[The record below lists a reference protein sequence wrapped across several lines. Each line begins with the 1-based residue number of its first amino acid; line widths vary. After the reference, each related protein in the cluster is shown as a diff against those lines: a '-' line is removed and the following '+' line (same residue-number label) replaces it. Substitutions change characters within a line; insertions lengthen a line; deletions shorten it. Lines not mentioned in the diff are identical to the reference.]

1 MGALPA
7 RLAAKVIVE
16 CRMFEAPRQIKS
28 AAAGI
33 GDAALGPPPL
43 SPLAQIDL
51 RTIWSVIRRGKATV
65 LWTTTAALLLMALV
79 VLLVPHRYTATTQI
93 LIDPTDLRAVGND
106 LNPVN
111 QMSDIAVL
119 QVESQ
124 VRVLTSDSVLRRVI
138 KAEALDLD
146 PEFAGRPSLLRGLL
160 GALGLG
166 QTTTADATLTALTQL
181 RRALQV
187 KRAERTYVVDVSVSS
202 WYPDKAARIANA
214 IAQAYLAEQTD
225 VRSDAARQIS
235 QSLSARLNELKD
247 RVREAEERVETFKER
262 NNILGASGQ
271 LVNEQ
276 QLSELNNQ
284 LGMARA
290 RTAEAKAR
298 LDQVERLQRTKGDIG
313 AFPEAV
319 QSPTITAL
327 RSQYAEI
334 VRREAEQMTSLGA
347 RHPAVI
353 EIQAQADR
361 LRRMIEEE
369 VNRTALSARSEYESA
384 RANEDALARNL
395 EALKHNAV
403 VTNEAMVTLRELERD
418 VQASRAVYEAFLVR
432 ARETGEQER
441 LDTKNIRV
449 ISRADRP
456 LRRSFPPSNLLL
468 ALAALILGVG
478 AGIGIAIARPPSDAA
493 AQSGAGRGF
502 GGKPD
507 KAAAGSQ
514 PAAASASDVPVLA
527 VLPGLDEPPALRAV
541 NEPKSRFAR
550 DIRRVYEAVRASH
563 KKSGNPSLLVVAR
576 GDDDETAAVAL
587 NLAAVGAL
595 TQRVLLIDA
604 DLGQRTLTAVDA
616 DQSEAGLVDV
626 AVGRRLLSDV
636 VIRDRQTNINLVP
649 FVAPNSRRDR
659 KINDEDVRLAFA
671 QTKYFDMVI
680 VAAMDS
686 DRDPSGRFF
695 AGLVD
700 HIVLVASTDEAD
712 DGAIEALVARF
723 GLDARKIR
731 GAVLTSAEAA

>member
-1 MGALPA
+1 MDFHRIL
-7 RLAAKVIVE
+7 LLV
-16 CRMFEAPRQIKS
+16 
-28 AAAGI
+28 
-33 GDAALGPPPL
+33 
-43 SPLAQIDL
+43 
-51 RTIWSVIRRGKATV
+51 RRGKKTIF
-65 LWTTTAALLLMALV
+65 WTTAASLLLMAVFILV
-79 VLLVPHRYTATTQI
+79 VPHRYTATTQI
-93 LIDPTDLRAVGND
+93 LIDPTDLRAVGSE
-106 LNPVN
+106 LSPTN
-111 QMSDIAVL
+111 QMSDVAVL

-138 KAEALDLD
+138 KTEALDRD
-146 PEFAGRPSLLRGLL
+146 AEFAGRPSLLRGLI
-160 GALGLG
+160 GAVGLG
-166 QTTTADATLTALTQL
+166 GAAPADSTLTALTAL
-181 RRALQV
+181 RRSLVV
-187 KRAERTYVVDVSVSS
+187 KRAERTYVVDVSVTSL
-202 WYPDKAARIANA
+202 YPEKAERIANA

-235 QSLSARLNELKD
+235 QTLSARLNELKD
-247 RVREAEERVETFKER
+247 RVREAEERVEAFKAR

-284 LGMARA
+284 LGATRARA
-290 RTAEAKAR
+290 AQAKAR
-298 LDQVERLQRTKGDIG
+298 LEEVERLQRIKGDVG
-313 AFPEAV
+313 AVPEAV

-327 RSQYAEI
+327 RGQYAEI

-384 RANEDALARNL
+384 HANEDMLARSL

-449 ISRADRP
+449 ISRADLP
-456 LRRSFPPSNLLL
+456 LHRSFPPSNLILAVAAL
-468 ALAALILGVG
+468 ALGIG
-478 AGIGIAIARPPSDAA
+478 AGIAITILRPPGDETAARPDV
-493 AQSGAGRGF
+493 GRSL
-502 GGKPD
+502 GGRPD
-507 KAAAGSQ
+507 KVAAGSK
-514 PAAASASDVPVLA
+514 PARPARLDVPVLA
-527 VLPGLDEPPALRAV
+527 VLLGADEPPELWALS
-541 NEPKSRFAR
+541 EPKSRFAR
-550 DIRRVYEAVRASH
+550 DIRKIYEAVRTSH
-563 KKSGNPSLLVVAR
+563 NKSGNPSLLVVATR
-576 GDDDETAAVAL
+576 SEDDDNAVVAL

-604 DLGQRTLTAVDA
+604 DLDQRMLTAVDA
-616 DQSEAGLVDV
+616 EQSEAGLVDV
-626 AVGRRLLSDV
+626 AVGRRVLSDV
-636 VIRDRQTNINLVP
+636 VVRDRETNINLLP

-659 KINDEDVRLAFA
+659 RIKDEDIKLAFA
-671 QTKYFDMVI
+671 QTKHFDMVI
-680 VAAMDS
+680 IAAADS
-686 DRDPSGRFF
+686 DGDPSGRFF

-700 HIVLVASTDEAD
+700 HIVLVARTEDAD
-712 DGAIEALVARF
+712 AGAIEELVLRF